1 MAQMPK
7 AVMDALADPGAMKM
21 VGTVSSSGVPNA
33 VIVNTMAALDPE
45 AIAFADLRLG
55 KTKANLNETGKLTVT
70 VLRPNREAYQIKCSF
85 QGFEETSPL
94 AAEWNEMIY
103 GRMRIQI
110 KAVGIGK
117 VEEVYSACLAD
128 AGAKLA

>member
-55 KTKANLNETGKLTVT
+55 KTKANLN
-70 VLRPNREAYQIKCSF
+70 
-85 QGFEETSPL
+85 
-94 AAEWNEMIY
+94 
-103 GRMRIQI
+103 
-110 KAVGIGK
+110 
-117 VEEVYSACLAD
+117 
-128 AGAKLA
+128 

>member
-7 AVMDALADPGAMKM
+7 KVMDALADPGAMKM
-21 VGTVSSSGVPNA
+21 VGTVNGSGVPNA
-33 VIVNTMAALDPE
+33 VIVNTIAALNPE
-45 AIAFADLRLG
+45 TIAFADLRLG
-55 KTKANLNETGKLTVT
+55 KTKDNLTDTGKMTVT
-70 VLRPNREAYQIKCSF
+70 ILRPNREAYQVKCSF
-85 QGFEETSPL
+85 QSFDETSPL

-103 GRMRIQI
+103 SRMRIQI
-110 KAVGIGK
+110 RAVGMAK